1 MLAEGRDVAEGL
13 VFCGAEGGFLRTSDL
28 RRLSFLPTV
37 KRAALPMIRLYDLRH
52 TVATLLLAAD
62 VNVKV
67 VSERLGHESIN
78 ITLKHYA
85 HVLPSMQQRAAAAIE
100 TIFGD
105 SPTDVPRGG

>member
-1 MLAEGRDVAEGL
+1 MQRLDSCFVVLKGV
-13 VFCGAEGGFLRTSDL
+13 FLRISDV
-28 RRLSFLPTV
+28 RRLSFLPIA
-37 KRAALPMIRLYDLRH
+37 KRAGLTAIRMYDLRH

-85 HVLPSMQQRAAAAIE
+85 HALPSMQQRAAAAIE
-100 TIFGD
+100 EIFSD
-105 SPTDVPRGG
+105 CPTNVPQAG